1 VYLFILTNTVSSFGK
16 VEAKDHQRFQ
26 ASFATTLKVHMTD
39 LKKRERK
46 DRKKAAEG
54 DKKEGGLKKSRKA

>member
-1 VYLFILTNTVSSFGK
+1 
-16 VEAKDHQRFQ
+16 
-26 ASFATTLKVHMTD
+26 MTD